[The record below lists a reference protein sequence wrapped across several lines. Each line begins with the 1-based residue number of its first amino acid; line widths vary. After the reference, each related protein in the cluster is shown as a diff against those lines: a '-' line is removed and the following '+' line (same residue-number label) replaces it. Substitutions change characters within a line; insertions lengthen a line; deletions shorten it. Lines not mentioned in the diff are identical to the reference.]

1 MSLVSAMKRNLTT
14 KINSGLALSW
24 VRSGGLSQVRNMAH
38 KSDTHLIVKEYL
50 DMGGGRS
57 VVYRKLFAKK
67 NADKKPTIVMVPGL
81 VSHVNMDEEGKKA
94 GTIFNYCDHYDY
106 SCVLYDSE
114 WQSSDKAASSDA
126 LTVIDK
132 LTDGPVVLVGSG
144 VGCWLSLITAQAM
157 PAEKLHGLVLISP
170 RSPLPHRYYEHS
182 YLDLGVK
189 KDLVEDS
196 VRHEIDENQ
205 MINIGC
211 PVRII
216 SSLRDKETIPEHLIE
231 LAASLKTK
239 DVDLIYRKGSDHML
253 KNIYDLELVLLTVD
267 RMLMTY
273 SVGQTSTDLEIKAE

>member
-1 MSLVSAMKRNLTT
+1 
-14 KINSGLALSW
+14 
-24 VRSGGLSQVRNMAH
+24 
-38 KSDTHLIVKEYL
+38 
-50 DMGGGRS
+50 
-57 VVYRKLFAKK
+57 
-67 NADKKPTIVMVPGL
+67 
-81 VSHVNMDEEGKKA
+81 
-94 GTIFNYCDHYDY
+94 
-106 SCVLYDSE
+106 
-114 WQSSDKAASSDA
+114 
-126 LTVIDK
+126 
-132 LTDGPVVLVGSG
+132 
-144 VGCWLSLITAQAM
+144 M

-170 RSPLPHRYYEHS
+170 RSPLSRPYYKHS

-216 SSLRDKETIPEHLIE
+216 SSLRDKETIPEHLID

-273 SVGQTSTDLEIKAE
+273 SVGQTFTDLEVEAE

>member
-1 MSLVSAMKRNLTT
+1 M
-14 KINSGLALSW
+14 
-24 VRSGGLSQVRNMAH
+24 
-38 KSDTHLIVKEYL
+38 
-50 DMGGGRS
+50 
-57 VVYRKLFAKK
+57 
-67 NADKKPTIVMVPGL
+67 
-81 VSHVNMDEEGKKA
+81 
-94 GTIFNYCDHYDY
+94 
-106 SCVLYDSE
+106 
-114 WQSSDKAASSDA
+114 
-126 LTVIDK
+126 
-132 LTDGPVVLVGSG
+132 
-144 VGCWLSLITAQAM
+144 AQAM
-157 PAEKLHGLVLISP
+157 PEEKLHGLVLISP
-170 RSPLPHRYYEHS
+170 RSPLPRRYYEHS

-189 KDLVEDS
+189 KDFVEDS

-273 SVGQTSTDLEIKAE
+273 SVGQTFTDLEVEAE